1 VKDKSAPVQ
10 DSNLEEGDLHVADP
24 SPCRGAR
31 VGIYLAESSRSLNE
45 RASEHMRDARNFH
58 EKSHIV
64 KHWMDRHS
72 DMNQPPPFRFRVLRT
87 FKDCL
92 TRQLSEA
99 ININMSKDS
108 LLNSKN
114 EYITNCI
121 TRISVQEGALGREK

>member
-1 VKDKSAPVQ
+1 
-10 DSNLEEGDLHVADP
+10 
-24 SPCRGAR
+24 
-31 VGIYLAESSRSLNE
+31 
-45 RASEHMRDARNFH
+45 
-58 EKSHIV
+58 
-64 KHWMDRHS
+64 MDRHS

-121 TRISVQEGALGREK
+121 TCISVQDGAMERKMREREEKQQEKENLERLLEF